1 MAFPIENLLS
11 PNLTNMLITFVI
23 PFLIIFALLSLVLSR
38 TRILSKSL
46 SLLISFGLTVMIYA
60 LRPDTF
66 AFLASYLFQIGV
78 IGSIVAMLMIF
89 FVFLW
94 FFVKGGIRIAKVMGG
109 DQQKLKDLAR
119 EEEKLLKQFHSGGI
133 FGGPNMGKRA
143 ELAARLKDI
152 ENERKYLYLKNKRL
166 VT

>member
-23 PFLIIFALLSLVLSR
+23 PFLIIFAVLSLVLSR
-38 TRILSKSL
+38 TRILSKPV

-78 IGSIVAMLMIF
+78 IGSIIAFLMIL

-94 FFVKGGIRIAKVMGG
+94 FFVRGGIRIARVMGG
-109 DQQKLKDLAR
+109 DQQKLHEL
-119 EEEKLLKQFHSGGI
+119 EKLEQKLQKKYYSGGV
-133 FGGPNMGKRA
+133 FGSGVGQRLSIAKQMEEIEREKKFL
-143 ELAARLKDI
+143 LAKM
-152 ENERKYLYLKNKRL
+152 KRL
-166 VT
+166 RY